1 MFYKLMNGEIVVDL
15 LRDAQYVRYL
25 PRAKRWVN
33 TDALSANGILGG
45 DGDTVYHLQGRT
57 CLCPESLVKVL
68 PIEIDEQEFIA
79 LKSQMSASQ
88 AENKALRQ
96 EINSLKEQL
105 NEQNLLLQQI
115 LAKL

>member
-15 LRDAQYVRYL
+15 LRDVQYVRYL

-33 TDALSANGILGG
+33 TDALSANGILSGNG
-45 DGDTVYHLQGRT
+45 DMVYHLQGRA
-57 CLCPESLVKVL
+57 CACPENLIQVQ
-68 PIEIDEQEFIA
+68 PIQIEEPEFLA

-88 AENKALRQ
+88 AENKILRQ
-96 EINSLKEQL
+96 EIDALRMQL
-105 NEQNLLLQQI
+105 DEQNSLLQQI

>member
-33 TDALSANGILGG
+33 TDILSANGILGG
-45 DGDTVYHLQGRT
+45 NGDVVYHLQGRA
-57 CLCPESLVKVL
+57 CSCPENLIKVQ
-68 PIEIDEQEFIA
+68 PIQIEESEFLA
-79 LKSQMSASQ
+79 LKSQMTASQ
-88 AENKALRQ
+88 AKNKALQQ
-96 EINSLKEQL
+96 EIDALKMQL
-105 NEQNLLLQQI
+105 DEQNNLLQQI

>member
-33 TDALSANGILGG
+33 TDALSANGVLGG
-45 DGDTVYHLQGRT
+45 DGDTVYHLLGRA
-57 CLCPESLVKVL
+57 CSCPENLTKVQL
-68 PIEIDEQEFIA
+68 IQIEESEFLA
-79 LKSQMSASQ
+79 LKSQMAASQ
-88 AENKALRQ
+88 AENKALRR
-96 EINSLKEQL
+96 EIDNLREQL
-105 NEQNLLLQQI
+105 NEQNSLLQQI